1 MKLLVKEL
9 TFELVGP
16 RNCLQGW
23 MIWEPEASNTLLA
36 ARNCFSTL
44 HDMWNNVKA
53 VARIAHQVSSSGA
66 SLVWAFAS
74 WQCWRRSGDQNY
86 TSNCHFCPSE
96 AIFKG
101 TVSSNRYCSTSASE
115 ERLLQQFLVPNK
127 AQRSPTTF
135 QRYPNVAPTKAEA
148 TPTRAL
154 SLRRLYVTCNII
166 ATCYIIVLLRSRS
179 RYA

>member
-9 TFELVGP
+9 TVELVGP
-16 RNCLQGW
+16 RDCLQGW
-23 MIWEPEASNTLLA
+23 IIWEPEASNTLLA

-96 AIFKG
+96 AISKALCRVTG
-101 TVSSNRYCSTSASE
+101 T
-115 ERLLQQFLVPNK
+115 
-127 AQRSPTTF
+127 AQRALARNAFFSSSLCRTRRSGRR
-135 QRYPNVAPTKAEA
+135 QRFNAIQMWLRPKLRPRPREHCPFVAYTSLA
-148 TPTRAL
+148 T
-154 SLRRLYVTCNII
+154 
-166 ATCYIIVLLRSRS
+166 
-179 RYA
+179 